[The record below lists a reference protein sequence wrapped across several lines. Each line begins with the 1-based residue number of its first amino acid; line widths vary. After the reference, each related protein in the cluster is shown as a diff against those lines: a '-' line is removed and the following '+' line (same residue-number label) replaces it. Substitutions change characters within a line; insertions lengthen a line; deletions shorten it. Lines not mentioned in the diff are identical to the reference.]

1 MMTKEQIFDEFKIV
15 KEKDLKKKTKDG
27 KESYTHRIA
36 LLQSHAEAK
45 SAHPNQYRHLDIN
58 FKNLVKMY
66 ESGDP
71 DMYNWKKLGIEPYHI
86 KVAREEAEE
95 KEKKKKG
102 IKDVKKDTIIESI
115 DIESIDSIN

>member
-1 MMTKEQIFDEFKIV
+1 MMTKEQIFDEFNIV
-15 KEKDLKKKTKDG
+15 KQKDLKKKTKDG

-95 KEKKKKG
+95 KEKKKKE
-102 IKDVKKDTIIESI
+102 KNVKKDTIIESI
-115 DIESIDSIN
+115 DSID

>member
-1 MMTKEQIFDEFKIV
+1 M
-15 KEKDLKKKTKDG
+15 
-27 KESYTHRIA
+27 
-36 LLQSHAEAK
+36 QSHAEAK
-45 SAHPNQYRHLDIN
+45 AAHPNQYRHLDIN

-95 KEKKKKG
+95 KEKKKKE
-102 IKDVKKDTIIESI
+102 KNAKKDTT
-115 DIESIDSIN
+115 IESIDSIN

>member
-1 MMTKEQIFDEFKIV
+1 
-15 KEKDLKKKTKDG
+15 
-27 KESYTHRIA
+27 
-36 LLQSHAEAK
+36 
-45 SAHPNQYRHLDIN
+45 
-58 FKNLVKMY
+58 MY

-115 DIESIDSIN
+115 DSIN

>member
-45 SAHPNQYRHLDIN
+45 AAHPNQYRHLDIN

-71 DMYNWKKLGIEPYHI
+71 DMYNWKKLEIEPYHI
-86 KVAREEAEE
+86 KVAREEQEE
-95 KEKKKKG
+95 KEKKKKE
-102 IKDVKKDTIIESI
+102 KNVKKNTIT
-115 DIESIDSIN
+115 ESIDSID

>member
-1 MMTKEQIFDEFKIV
+1 MMTKEQIFEEFNIV
-15 KEKDLKKKTKDG
+15 KQKDLKKKTKDG

-45 SAHPNQYRHLDIN
+45 AAHPNQYRHLDIN

-71 DMYNWKKLGIEPYHI
+71 DMYNWKKLGIEPYWM
-86 KVAREEAEE
+86 KQEREEQEE
-95 KEKKKKG
+95 KEKRKKEKNA
-102 IKDVKKDTIIESI
+102 KKDTIIESI
-115 DIESIDSIN
+115 DSIN

>member
-45 SAHPNQYRHLDIN
+45 AAHPNQYRHLDIN

-95 KEKKKKG
+95 KEKRKKC
-102 IKDVKKDTIIESI
+102 
-115 DIESIDSIN
+115 

>member
-1 MMTKEQIFDEFKIV
+1 MMTKQQIFDEFKIV

-71 DMYNWKKLGIEPYHI
+71 DMYNWKKLGIEPYWM
-86 KVAREEAEE
+86 KQEREEQEE
-95 KEKKKKG
+95 KEKRKKEKNA
-102 IKDVKKDTIIESI
+102 KKDTIIESI
-115 DIESIDSIN
+115 DSIN